1 MSEILTITAKIKK
14 IFETVQI
21 TDNFKKREFVAE
33 TGDQYPQLI
42 KFELTQDKTDL
53 VQNIKRQVKAKI
65 FFNLRGREYTGK
77 DGQAAYFNS
86 LNVWKI
92 EILDEETEPEKS
104 QKTEPEVKLFKSE
117 KTNAYNDDLPF

>member
-1 MSEILTITAKIKK
+1 MSQFLSIEAKIKK

-21 TDNFKKREFVAE
+21 TDKFQKREFIAE

-53 VQNIKRQVKAKI
+53 LNDIKRQVNAKI
-65 FFNLRGREYTGK
+65 FFNLRGREYQNNEGEK
-77 DGQAAYFNS
+77 RYFNS

-92 EILDEETEPEKS
+92 EILDEETEQNQQQINAKVKATPEPVINN
-104 QKTEPEVKLFKSE
+104 T
-117 KTNAYNDDLPF
+117 DDLPF